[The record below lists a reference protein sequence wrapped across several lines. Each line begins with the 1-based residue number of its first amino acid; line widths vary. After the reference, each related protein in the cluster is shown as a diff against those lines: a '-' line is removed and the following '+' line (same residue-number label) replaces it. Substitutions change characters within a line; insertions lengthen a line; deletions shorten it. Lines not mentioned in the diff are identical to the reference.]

1 MADNGLTM
9 HLPNPR
15 QRDPDGALPLR
26 GRVQG
31 RGFIDRIT
39 IVPRSAPPQFS
50 AVVSDAGGAHG
61 RQRRDTGSDATR
73 YPGRRIRLIWTGQ
86 RIVAGIEAGTELAFE
101 GMVSQVDG
109 IPTIHNPRYEIIGR
123 PEDAQ

>member
-1 MADNGLTM
+1 MADHVRSTKP
-9 HLPNPR
+9 H

-39 IVPRSAPPQFS
+39 IVPRAAPPQFS
-50 AVVSDAGGAHG
+50 AVVSDAGHAQAPL
-61 RQRRDTGSDATR
+61 RETGGDATR

-86 RIVAGIEAGTELAFE
+86 RIVAGIEAGTEVAFE
-101 GMVSQVDG
+101 GMISHVDG

-123 PEDAQ
+123 PEDTQ